1 VLIVLPSPTHEG
13 RVMTTL
19 TKNNDMLEHN
29 EVEMRGR
36 GGMSPGGS
44 DGAGGSDGGGG
55 VGDVGGDGGVG
66 GGSET
71 TAVEVKLHGGFD
83 LKSAQA
89 SSGRRSTHPIHSN
102 CSKLLSP
109 NPDPIQTLPLTSN
122 LESDPNL
129 NSKPISLEKLHPYLR
144 DR

>member
-1 VLIVLPSPTHEG
+1 MLIVLPSPTHEG

-89 SSGRRSTHPIHSN
+89 SRVGAALHTLSTPTAPN
-102 CSKLLSP
+102 RLVLTLTLSKP
-109 NPDPIQTLPLTSN
+109 YPLPLILN
-122 LESDPNL
+122 LTRNRLRFHTKTL
-129 NSKPISLEKLHPYLR
+129 NRCGEL
-144 DR
+144 

>member
-1 VLIVLPSPTHEG
+1 
-13 RVMTTL
+13 MTTL

-109 NPDPIQTLPLTSN
+109 NPDPIHKPYPLPLILN
-122 LESDPNL
+122 LT
-129 NSKPISLEKLHPYLR
+129 R
-144 DR
+144 T